1 MKMNV
6 CIFSGR
12 ITKDAE
18 TRTTTTGTSIT
29 SFSIAVDSGFGDK
42 KRTDFINVKA
52 FKRDNLTQYLTKGK
66 PVMVSGELQIE
77 KWTDKSGVEKTGV
90 TIIARD
96 IDFQQGDKGQAAP
109 AQSAKGRK
117 EHVDMGDAPF

>member
-1 MKMNV
+1 MNI

-12 ITKDAE
+12 ITRDAE
-18 TRTTTTGTSIT
+18 TRATTSGTSIT

-42 KRTDFINVKA
+42 KRTDFLNVKA

-90 TIIARD
+90 TIIVRD
-96 IDFQQGDKGQAAP
+96 IDFQQGDKGQSTPAP
-109 AQSAKGRK
+109 KGRK